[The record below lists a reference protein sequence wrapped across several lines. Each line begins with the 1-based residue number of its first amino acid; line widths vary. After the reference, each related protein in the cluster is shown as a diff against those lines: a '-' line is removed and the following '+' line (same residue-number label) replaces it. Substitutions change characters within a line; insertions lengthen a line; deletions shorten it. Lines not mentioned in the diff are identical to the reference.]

1 MTTQTGRDMEQEGP
15 VVKIDRHEG
24 GKIWVITLNRPHRM
38 NSIGGGLAQALTKAY
53 EDYRDDP
60 EARVAIVTGAGDR
73 AFSAGADLIETSEQ
87 RQAQARG
94 EELPPPPPGR
104 ALLAPVAEGLNLWK
118 PLIAAINGYAI
129 AGGFM
134 IAMQADIRIAAEHA
148 RIGIAEVRWNMPG
161 ASWMIPVTRQIGLA
175 NALELVL
182 WGDTQYTAQR
192 AYEIGW
198 VQRVVPAD
206 QLMSTAMEYAQ
217 RMLDM
222 APRAVRNNKEA
233 LYRGYYTDP
242 LNGSAF
248 GRALEQ
254 NLVGMQDSVEGP
266 TAFAEKRRPNF
277 IDS

>member
-1 MTTQTGRDMEQEGP
+1 MTTATGRHIKQEGP
-15 VVKIDRHEG
+15 VVKVDTHEY

-73 AFSAGADLIETSEQ
+73 AFSAGADLIEASEQ
-87 RQAQARG
+87 RQAAARG
-94 EELPPPPPGR
+94 EEPAPPPPGR
-104 ALLAPVAEGLNLWK
+104 TLLAPLAEALNLWK
-118 PLIAAINGYAI
+118 PLIAAINGYAL

-134 IAMQADIRIAAEHA
+134 IAMQADIRIMAEHA

-161 ASWMIPVTRQIGLA
+161 ASWMVPITRQIGLA
-175 NALELVL
+175 NACELIL

-233 LYRGYYTDP
+233 LYRGYYMDP
-242 LNGSAF
+242 LQGQAF
-248 GRALEQ
+248 GRALEH
-254 NLVGMQDSVEGP
+254 NLIGMQDSVEGP
-266 TAFAEKRRPNF
+266 TAFSEKRRPNF
-277 IDS
+277 IDA